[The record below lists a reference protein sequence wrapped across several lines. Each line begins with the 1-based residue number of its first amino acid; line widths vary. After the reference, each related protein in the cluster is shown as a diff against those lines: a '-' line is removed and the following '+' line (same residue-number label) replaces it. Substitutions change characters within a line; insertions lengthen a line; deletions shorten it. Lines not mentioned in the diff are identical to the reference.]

1 MKTALKQSRIV
12 QTRQTKRW
20 EMSVTAA
27 KKKYAKICYT
37 KTYLKDV
44 ILRVD
49 FAAPVGNLV
58 KKRLPGKLTKAAL
71 SRFPVAESQKITA
84 QELQFSAS
92 GSLSSNSREET
103 QWTFHGNER
112 EKNIVIAPQFLVM
125 RHSAYKS
132 YEELADDFFCVFGT
146 LAEIESDLVIS
157 RIGLR
162 YINVISI
169 DDGNPLDWN
178 EYIAD
183 SLLGIINS
191 AHKKQN
197 LSRSF
202 HVLEYA
208 FENINLKCQF
218 GIANPD
224 YPAAIR
230 RRQFVIDMDA
240 YSVTSHDT
248 GTLRDVI
255 DESHEF
261 IQDFFES
268 AITSETRKL
277 MKSKK

>member
-1 MKTALKQSRIV
+1 MTA
-12 QTRQTKRW
+12 T
-20 EMSVTAA
+20 
-27 KKKYAKICYT
+27 KKKYAKVCYT

-49 FAAPVGNLV
+49 FAAPIANLA
-58 KKRLPGKLTKAAL
+58 KKKLPGKLTKAAL

-84 QELQFSAS
+84 QELQFSAT

-103 QWTFHGNER
+103 QWVFHGNER

-132 YEELADDFFCVFGT
+132 YEELADDFFSVFDT
-146 LAEIESDLVIS
+146 LPAIEPELVIA

-162 YINVISI
+162 YINVISF

-178 EYIAD
+178 EYIDD

-191 AHKKQN
+191 AHNTEN

-208 FENINLKCQF
+208 FPNVNLKCQF

-224 YPAAIR
+224 YPATIR

-248 GTLRDVI
+248 DALRDVVVQAH
-255 DESHEF
+255 DV
-261 IQDFFES
+261 IQEFFES